1 MKAVIQRVD
10 AASVSINDAIYSQ
23 IGKGYLILLGITHKD
38 SEKDIKFIVSKIVNL
53 RIFSN
58 SEGKFDLSIKDVD
71 GEILIVSQF
80 TLYADTKKGR
90 RPDFT
95 KAAKPD
101 LAKKLYELFIE
112 EIKNNG
118 INAKTGVF
126 GAEMKVRLVNNG
138 PVTIILDSEEYI

>member
-10 AASVSINDAIYSQ
+10 RANVSINNTIYSQ
-23 IGKGYLILLGITHKD
+23 IEKGYLILLGITHND
-38 SEKDIKFIVSKIVNL
+38 SEKEIKILANKIVNL

-58 SEGKFDLSIKDVD
+58 SEGKFDLSIKDVG

-95 KAAKPD
+95 KAARPE

-118 INAKTGVF
+118 INVKTGVF
-126 GAEMKVRLVNNG
+126 GAEMKVNLVNNG